1 MHFNLCRLK
10 CFFYLYIRTGAESIM
25 EQLTL
30 RVLRANPAGN
40 ITLYVLD
47 PVDPALRP
55 KVTAHLLGMDR
66 FKAEQLAYCCTPIM
80 GGQGRIEMAGGEFCG
95 NATRAFAM
103 VMQQEMGVPSP
114 STMSLEVSGCD
125 HLVTAFSDLAAG
137 AAESEMPLPRS
148 VRTVQVEGQTGVL
161 VDLDGIVH
169 LVVEGVAPS
178 LDFFQKVEPLFQEFP
193 GLEAYG
199 VMFLDRVTSHITPL
213 VKVPAANTLVWE
225 GSCGSGSV
233 ASAIACAMGAPDG
246 QYDQDLIQPA
256 GVIHVKLTLDQGQ
269 VTQVGIGGPVSLD
282 PAVSVQIPL

>member
-1 MHFNLCRLK
+1 
-10 CFFYLYIRTGAESIM
+10 M

-30 RVLRANPAGN
+30 RVLRADPAGN

-55 KVTAHLLGMDR
+55 KVTAHLLGMEQ
-66 FKAEQLAYCCTPIM
+66 FKAEQLAYCCPPVM

-103 VMQQEMGVPSP
+103 VLQQEMGFPSP
-114 STMSLEVSGCD
+114 ASMSLEVSGCARP
-125 HLVTAFSDLAAG
+125 VAAFSDLEAG
-137 AAESEMPLPRS
+137 TAEAEMPLPNS
-148 VRTVQVEGQTGVL
+148 VRRLEAGGRPGVL
-161 VDLDGIVH
+161 VHLGGIAH
-169 LVVEGVAPS
+169 LVVEQVPPS
-178 LDFFQKVEPLFQEFP
+178 LDYFQTVEPVFQDIP

-199 VMFLDRVTSHITPL
+199 VMFLDRFASHITPL

-246 QYDQDLIQPA
+246 QYAQDLTQPA
-256 GVIHVKLTLDQGQ
+256 GVIRVKLTLDQGQ
-269 VTQVGIGGPVSLD
+269 VTQVSIGGPVTLD
-282 PAVSVQIPL
+282 APIVVNVPL

>member
-1 MHFNLCRLK
+1 
-10 CFFYLYIRTGAESIM
+10 M

-30 RVLRANPAGN
+30 RVLRADPAGN

-47 PVDPALRP
+47 PVEPAQRP
-55 KVTAHLLGMDR
+55 KVTAHLLGMEQ
-66 FKAEQLAYCCTPIM
+66 FKAEQLAYCCTPVM

-114 STMSLEVSGCD
+114 STMQLEVSGCD
-125 HLVTAFSDLAAG
+125 HLVTAFSDLKAG
-137 AAESEMPLPRS
+137 TAESEMPLPRS
-148 VRTVQVEGQTGVL
+148 VRTVQVDGNSGVL
-161 VDLDGIVH
+161 VDLEGIAH
-169 LVVEGVAPS
+169 LVVEDVAPS
-178 LDFFQKVEPLFQEFP
+178 LDFFQQVEPLFQEIP

-199 VMFLDRVTSHITPL
+199 VMFLNRSTSHVTPL

-246 QYDQDLIQPA
+246 QYAQDLTQPA
-256 GVIHVKLTLDQGQ
+256 GVIRVKLTLDQGQ
-269 VTQVGIGGPVSLD
+269 VTQVSIGGPVALD
-282 PAVSVQIPL
+282 TPIVVNIPL

>member
-1 MHFNLCRLK
+1 
-10 CFFYLYIRTGAESIM
+10 M

-30 RVLRANPAGN
+30 RVLRADPAGN

-47 PVDPALRP
+47 PVEPAQRP
-55 KVTAHLLGMDR
+55 KVTAHLLGIAQ
-66 FKAEQLAYCCTPIM
+66 FKAEQLAYCCTPVM

-114 STMSLEVSGCD
+114 STMRLEVSGCD
-125 HLVTAFSDLAAG
+125 HLVTAFSDLKSG
-137 AAESEMPLPRS
+137 TAESEMPLPRS
-148 VRTVQVEGQTGVL
+148 VRTVQVGGHSGVL
-161 VDLDGIVH
+161 VDLEGIAH
-169 LVVEGVAPS
+169 LVVEDVAPS
-178 LDFFQKVEPLFQEFP
+178 LDFFQEVEPLFQEIP

-199 VMFLDRVTSHITPL
+199 VMFLNRSTSHVTPL

-246 QYDQDLIQPA
+246 QYAQDLTQPA
-256 GVIHVKLTLDQGQ
+256 GVIRVKLTLDQGQ
-269 VTQVGIGGPVSLD
+269 VTQVSIGGPVTLD
-282 PAVSVQIPL
+282 APIVVNVPL

>member
-1 MHFNLCRLK
+1 
-10 CFFYLYIRTGAESIM
+10 M

-30 RVLRANPAGN
+30 RVLRADPAGN

-55 KVTAHLLGMDR
+55 KVTAHLLGMEQ
-66 FKAEQLAYCCTPIM
+66 FKAEQLAYCCPPVM

-114 STMSLEVSGCD
+114 SEMTLEVSGCD
-125 HLVTAFSDLAAG
+125 HLVTAFSDLADG
-137 AAESEMPLPRS
+137 SAESEMPLPRS
-148 VRTVQVEGQTGVL
+148 VRTIQANGETGVL

-169 LVVEGVAPS
+169 LVVEAAPS
-178 LDFFQKVEPLFQEFP
+178 LEFFQQAEPIFQAFP

-199 VMFLDRVTSHITPL
+199 VVFLNRSASHITPL

-233 ASAIACAMGAPDG
+233 AAAIACAMGAPDG
-246 QYDQDLIQPA
+246 QYAQDLIQPA
-256 GVIHVKLTLDQGQ
+256 GVIRVRLTLDQGQ
-269 VTQVGIGGPVSLD
+269 VTQVSIGGPVKLD
-282 PAVSVQIPL
+282 KAVTVNIPL